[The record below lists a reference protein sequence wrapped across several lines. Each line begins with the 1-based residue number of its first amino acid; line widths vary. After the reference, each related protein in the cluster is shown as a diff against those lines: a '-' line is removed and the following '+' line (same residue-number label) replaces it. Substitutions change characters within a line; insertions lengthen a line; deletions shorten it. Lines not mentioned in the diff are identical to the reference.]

1 MIAASSASFKCS
13 TLKCQSRRSASDG
26 KHLDPTGCSRYA
38 DGVAQGPSNA
48 FLCISLASCQRPFF
62 GKPKKKNSFH
72 AAAGMVWSTDPLPAF
87 QCCFAH
93 LLGFFP
99 LAAEHWRG
107 CSCCCR
113 YPVQGY
119 SASLPIFFGPSPQLL
134 WIILWISGQKKVNAQ
149 IQEPDQDLLQPATAM
164 APSSFGKA
172 PSDSQSEH
180 VLGPLLSMDIS
191 KVCLLRSVAWT
202 FL

>member
-1 MIAASSASFKCS
+1 MHILSF
-13 TLKCQSRRSASDG
+13 LPA
-26 KHLDPTGCSRYA
+26 
-38 DGVAQGPSNA
+38 A
-48 FLCISLASCQRPFF
+48 FLWQT
-62 GKPKKKNSFH
+62 KEKNSFH
-72 AAAGMVWSTDPLPAF
+72 AAAGMVGPRTLCLSSNAVLRISSASS
-87 QCCFAH
+87 
-93 LLGFFP
+93 
-99 LAAEHWRG
+99 HWP
-107 CSCCCR
+107 CSCR
-113 YPVQGY
+113 T
-119 SASLPIFFGPSPQLL
+119 SARLFMLLKVSGPRIRCKPSDFFGPSPQLL